1 MMDSDEIRI
10 IYLYEYELR
19 HGAVE
24 AMRNINEHSLQ
35 YGLHYPHW
43 WGGKTVRII
52 EQLLSRPE
60 ISFIQI

>member
-10 IYLYEYELR
+10 IYLYEYKLR

-35 YGLHYPHW
+35 YGLHYPH
-43 WGGKTVRII
+43 
-52 EQLLSRPE
+52 
-60 ISFIQI
+60 